1 MQTCQRSAGIEL
13 LLWNG
18 IAGVRG
24 LTLSRP
30 RPALLPAHTPRLH
43 LDGSMHRMKLL
54 SWIDGQII
62 DRVYQPAI
70 DRLHVSVQEVCRF
83 CLVGVILSNVYSVYI
98 QVQGGAWND
107 VVVRAVGLA
116 FAVVIYS
123 RLSSLAANTL
133 NPYRI
138 APTFVALRYFVISMG
153 VLELYLLTC
162 QPSPLHINDSIES
175 IVGASFWYF
184 VACTEPRPKKRW
196 QREQV
201 FAGA

>member
-1 MQTCQRSAGIEL
+1 
-13 LLWNG
+13 
-18 IAGVRG
+18 
-24 LTLSRP
+24 
-30 RPALLPAHTPRLH
+30 
-43 LDGSMHRMKLL
+43 MKLL
-54 SWIDGQII
+54 CWIDGRII

-98 QVQGGAWND
+98 QVQGGRWTD

-116 FAVVIYS
+116 FAFIVYS
-123 RLSSLAANTL
+123 RISGLAASTL

-138 APTFVALRYFVISMG
+138 APTFVAVRCFVVTMG
-153 VLELYLLTC
+153 ALELYLLAC
-162 QPSPLHINDSIES
+162 QPSPLHINDSIGS

-196 QREQV
+196 QQGHV
-201 FAGA
+201 FFAGT